1 MTLSVPLQGDQIRAV
16 LLDIEGTTTPVDF
29 VYRTL
34 FPYARLKMEDFLAR
48 HGNDPAVL
56 ADVDWL
62 RHQSSADQE
71 RGLDV
76 PLWRGGS
83 EDNAFASAAAYAR
96 WLIDRDSKCTPLK
109 SLQGKIWDEAYRNG
123 ELRGEVYPDVPPAMA
138 RWTEQGRAIAI
149 YSSGSVL
156 AQKQLFANTVAG
168 DLTPFIIAY
177 FDTTTGMKTAAESYT
192 KIAVAMKVAAPKI
205 LFISDVDRELEAA
218 RTAGMETLLCVRIE
232 GPQSPSKPLTSS
244 AHAVIHSF
252 GEILA

>member
-1 MTLSVPLQGDQIRAV
+1 MSVPLQADQIRAV

-34 FPYARLKMEDFLAR
+34 FPYARLKMEDFLVR
-48 HGNDPAVL
+48 HQDDPAVL
-56 ADVDWL
+56 ADVDGL

-76 PLWRGGS
+76 PPWRGGS
-83 EDNAFASAAAYAR
+83 QDNALASAAAYAR

-109 SLQGKIWDEAYRNG
+109 SLQGRIWEEAYRDG
-123 ELRGEVYPDVPPAMA
+123 EMRGEVYPDVPPAMA
-138 RWTEQGRAIAI
+138 RWTGQGRAIAI

-168 DLTPFIIAY
+168 DLTPFISAY
-177 FDTTTGMKTAAESYT
+177 FDTTTGMKTARESYK
-192 KIAVAMKVAAPKI
+192 KIATAMKFAPPEI
-205 LFISDVDRELEAA
+205 LFVSDVDRELEAA
-218 RTAGMETLLCVRIE
+218 RTAGMETLVCVRIE
-232 GPQSPSKPLTSS
+232 GPPSPPKPLTSF